1 MTAFARALQ
10 EYLALRRSLGAHLR
24 GPEFHLRRFVEFL
37 DREGAEVIT
46 SELALRWAT
55 APGRA
60 SLATRAGRL
69 GDVRRFAAWLS
80 ATEPRTEIPPQDL
93 LPQRHR
99 RTPPYIYSDAEITC
113 IVEGAAR
120 LPSPAGLRARTF
132 ATLFGLIAVTGLRVG
147 EAVALDRDDV
157 DLHNGVLAVRRG
169 KFGKSRFVPLHDTTR
184 DAIRGYARARDRL
197 LPHPATPA
205 LFIAEHGRRVTSW
218 NARYTFAVVSRAIG
232 LRAPTTDNRHGHGPR
247 IHDMRHRL
255 AVRTLIRWYR
265 EGRDVERELPKLATY
280 LGHAHVTDTYWYLEA
295 VPELLHLATER
306 ASRANERSR

>member
-1 MTAFARALQ
+1 MTAFGRALQ
-10 EYLALRRSLGAHLR
+10 EYLALRRSLGAQLR
-24 GPEFHLRRFVEFL
+24 EPEFHLRRFIEFL

-46 SELALRWAT
+46 TELTMRWVT
-55 APGRA
+55 APGGA

-80 ATEPRTEIPPQDL
+80 ATEPRTEIAPQDL

-99 RTPPYIYSDAEITC
+99 RKPPYIYRDAEIAR
-113 IVEGAAR
+113 IVEEAAR
-120 LPSPAGLRARTF
+120 LPSPSGLRARTY
-132 ATLFGLIAVTGLRVG
+132 ATLFGLIAVTGLRLG
-147 EAVALDRDDV
+147 EAVALDQDDV
-157 DLHNGVLAVRRG
+157 DLDNGVLAVRRG
-169 KFGKSRFVPLHDTTR
+169 KFGKARFVPLHDSTR
-184 DAIRGYARARDRL
+184 DALRGYARARDRL
-197 LPHPATPA
+197 LPRVATPA

-218 NARYTFAVVSRAIG
+218 SARYTFAVISRAAG
-232 LRAPTTDNRHGHGPR
+232 LRAPTLDNRHGHGPR

-306 ASRANERSR
+306 ASRTKERSP